1 MDIKQAKEEIS
12 RTVLAYTER
21 TPDGQ
26 LCIPAIRQRPV
37 LLMGPPGI
45 GKTAILSQLADEL
58 QIGLVAYTMTH
69 HTRQSAL
76 GLPLIREKQ
85 FGGRTYSATEYT
97 MSEILAAVYD
107 CMAKTGQQSGILFL
121 DEINCVSETLMP
133 AMLQLLQSKQF
144 GTHRLPE
151 GWIIVAAG
159 NPPQYNQSA
168 RLFDVVTMDRV
179 KLLDIA
185 ESYPVWRAYA
195 RSRGLHPAILA
206 YLEQN
211 PEHFYCVQP
220 HAHGRS
226 FVTARGWEDLSEIL
240 YSYERHHFPI
250 EDALFGEYLQHNE
263 IAASFAAYYRLFA
276 ACREALDTDAIL
288 SGYAQQSRALAAM
301 RFDRRLAAMEFLLH
315 TLLRAL
321 RTYQQEAAFVQS
333 LASFLSALDGEENP
347 LRAAREH
354 LSQRERAVQVRKD
367 CGVLSARDEAAE
379 LAFSRQVH
387 TLIDNA
393 DDLCALRAACSTRTR
408 ALDAQDTLLQSQLEN
423 AIRFIHNTFGAG
435 QELLIFLTQL
445 ESQPDAR
452 RFLQRSALYSDLM
465 QTVLP
470 DGAPASGTQEA
481 T

>member
-1 MDIKQAKEEIS
+1 
-12 RTVLAYTER
+12 
-21 TPDGQ
+21 
-26 LCIPAIRQRPV
+26 
-37 LLMGPPGI
+37 
-45 GKTAILSQLADEL
+45 
-58 QIGLVAYTMTH
+58 
-69 HTRQSAL
+69 
-76 GLPLIREKQ
+76 
-85 FGGRTYSATEYT
+85 
-97 MSEILAAVYD
+97 
-107 CMAKTGQQSGILFL
+107 
-121 DEINCVSETLMP
+121 
-133 AMLQLLQSKQF
+133 
-144 GTHRLPE
+144 
-151 GWIIVAAG
+151 
-159 NPPQYNQSA
+159 
-168 RLFDVVTMDRV
+168 
-179 KLLDIA
+179 
-185 ESYPVWRAYA
+185 
-195 RSRGLHPAILA
+195 
-206 YLEQN
+206 
-211 PEHFYCVQP
+211 
-220 HAHGRS
+220 
-226 FVTARGWEDLSEIL
+226 
-240 YSYERHHFPI
+240 
-250 EDALFGEYLQHNE
+250 
-263 IAASFAAYYRLFA
+263 
-276 ACREALDTDAIL
+276 
-288 SGYAQQSRALAAM
+288 M
-301 RFDRRLAAMEFLLH
+301 RFDHRLAAIEFLLH

-333 LASFLSALDGEENP
+333 LVSFLSALDGEENP

-470 DGAPASGTQEA
+470 DGAPTSGTQEA